1 VGLVL
6 MAVLAFATV
15 AWADNVQDDVDAT
28 TGSKTITAGGSTTVS
43 YRIVANSGDGQAG
56 CNASDGSAATV
67 TINVPSGVTVDT
79 NTATPANE
87 NTLVFTSCSTFQPAQ
102 FTSSTVGSYDI
113 TVSVTDTGVGTYNTS
128 PAKWTL
134 IVTAP
139 TPPADTTP
147 PTLHLPSDITAEA
160 TGPTGAVVSFSAT
173 ADDADPAN
181 PAVDCQPPSGST
193 FPLGAT
199 TVQCSAT
206 DAAGNTANG
215 SFTVTV
221 RDTTPPTLNLPAD
234 ITEEATGPS
243 GAAVSYSASA
253 SDIVDGSM
261 AADCTPSSGA
271 TFPLGTTTVSCSA
284 TDAAGNTANGSF
296 TVTVRDTTPPSLNL
310 PGNMNATASSNTQA
324 AVTYS
329 ATATDLVDGA
339 VPVNCS
345 PASGSSF
352 PVGPTTVNCS
362 ATDAAGNTAN
372 GSFTVT
378 VTYSFTGFFQPI
390 DNNGVY
396 NVAKDGSGIPV
407 KFSLRGNQGL
417 NVVAAGYP
425 KSASIPCNASAPLD
439 QIEATVTAGG
449 SSLSYDAAADQY
461 TYVWKTEKGWGGTC
475 RQLQVKLADGATKTA
490 NFNFTR

>member
-1 VGLVL
+1 VATRDQIRRRTRGGVVGLVL
-6 MAVLAFATV
+6 MAVLAFTAV
-15 AWADNVQDDVDAT
+15 AFADNVQNDIDV
-28 TGSKTITAGGSTTVS
+28 GPESKTITAGGSTTVS
-43 YRIVANSGDGQAG
+43 YRIVANSGDSQTG
-56 CNASDGSAATV
+56 CNAADASPATV
-67 TINVPSGVTVDT
+67 TIGVPSGVTVDT
-79 NTATPANE
+79 DTATPANE
-87 NTLVFTSCSTFQPAQ
+87 NTLVFNSCSTLKPAQ

-113 TVSVTDTGVGTYNTS
+113 TVSVTDAGTGTYNTN

-147 PTLHLPSDITAEA
+147 PTLHLPSNITDEA
-160 TGPTGAVVSFSAT
+160 TGPNGAVVTFTAT
-173 ADDADPAN
+173 AEDADPAN

-199 TVQCSAT
+199 TVDCSAT

-221 RDTTPPTLNLPAD
+221 
-234 ITEEATGPS
+234 
-243 GAAVSYSASA
+243 V
-253 SDIVDGSM
+253 
-261 AADCTPSSGA
+261 
-271 TFPLGTTTVSCSA
+271 
-284 TDAAGNTANGSF
+284 
-296 TVTVRDTTPPSLNL
+296 DTTPPSLNL
-310 PGNMNATASSNTQA
+310 PSNINETASSNSQA
-324 AVTYS
+324 VVTYS

-339 VPVNCS
+339 VPVNCT

-390 DNNGVY
+390 DNNSVY
-396 NVAKDGSGIPV
+396 NVVKAGSGIPV

-417 NVVAAGYP
+417 NVFAAGYP
-425 KSASIPCNASAPLD
+425 KSANIPCNASSPLD

-449 SSLSYDAAADQY
+449 SSLSYDASADQY